1 MELETDWVDWWALL
15 AAAAVKASPWLAE
28 FMATLPPI
36 YAVRIGIV
44 KRAKVDALKVAFW
57 KSEVM
62 MPYPTSLISLTR
74 EILAVP

>member
-1 MELETDWVDWWALL
+1 
-15 AAAAVKASPWLAE
+15 
-28 FMATLPPI
+28 MATLPPI

-57 KSEVM
+57 KSEVI